1 MFVTFVIS
9 IVKDSHKSMQDRPT
23 FGVLSNQGLC
33 HLCSVATTTENFS
46 ETKIRKKKSKF
57 LVYGKTHYHTIFIY
71 GKMLIIEFSYNFLYV
86 WICMKL
92 YDKKFLI
99 YGNYMIR
106 SFGQPGQCQALAWK
120 NKITTSKFH
129 IQLPIIILFIQFS
142 LKVFTE
148 LTICNNLATA
158 LIAFYSYQGRI

>member
-9 IVKDSHKSMQDRPT
+9 IIKDSHIQVVFYALSMQDRPT

-46 ETKIRKKKSKF
+46 ETKFRKKKSKF

-71 GKMLIIEFSYNFLYV
+71 GKMFIIEFSYNFLYV
-86 WICMKL
+86 WNCMKL

-106 SFGQPGQCQALAWK
+106 SFVQPGLNCIES
-120 NKITTSKFH
+120 NSKCKDKR
-129 IQLPIIILFIQFS
+129 Q
-142 LKVFTE
+142 K
-148 LTICNNLATA
+148 LTKST
-158 LIAFYSYQGRI
+158 FK

>member
-1 MFVTFVIS
+1 MGNIQVVFYAL
-9 IVKDSHKSMQDRPT
+9 SMQDRPT

-46 ETKIRKKKSKF
+46 ETKFRKKKSKF
-57 LVYGKTHYHTIFIY
+57 LVYGKTHYHRIFIY

-86 WICMKL
+86 WNCMKL

-106 SFGQPGQCQALAWK
+106 SFGQPGQRVVARLYDTGKTIKMVPFLPYTRTILTRCTTWRSKQVI
-120 NKITTSKFH
+120 KIT
-129 IQLPIIILFIQFS
+129 L
-142 LKVFTE
+142 
-148 LTICNNLATA
+148 
-158 LIAFYSYQGRI
+158 